1 MVSLSPSAE
10 VRYLAAE
17 VACLLQGED
26 EGAHDLV
33 GALLVVGTMPCIGLE
48 VLHEPSVS
56 IEADAFVVA
65 LQLDGLALARL
76 ALVLELEEVAV
87 ATEAE
92 HSLDGVGEVERAALA
107 RAQHCAGLLV
117 SPFDGELDGVGIA
130 NLRDPL

>member
-33 GALLVVGTMPCIGLE
+33 GAP
-48 VLHEPSVS
+48 
-56 IEADAFVVA
+56 FVVA